1 MRASTSTLPS
11 PAHALRSFSRTYSAV
26 LWSPGPLRKFFA
38 IRRLTR
44 VACTRSSS
52 LVVPLAFPVL
62 SNSCPITSMAKSP
75 TKVSTQMRLLCT
87 EQPEQSRPLSFPV
100 TPPRKPRTFYFL
112 MSPSV
117 PWVRLLSVRCS
128 PLTTNRYLQYR
139 DRWWCHDRAY
149 QVQHDQEVR
158 NLLHILR
165 QSTGC
170 AHPGIRASV

>member
-11 PAHALRSFSRTYSAV
+11 PAHALRSFARTYSAV

-62 SNSCPITSMAKSP
+62 LNSCPITSMAKSP
-75 TKVSTQMRLLCT
+75 TKVSTRMRLLRT

-117 PWVRLLSVRCS
+117 PWVHLLSVRCS

-139 DRWWCHDRAY
+139 DRWWCHDALIKCNTTKKSEIFSTY
-149 QVQHDQEVR
+149 SDNQPGVLIQV
-158 NLLHILR
+158 
-165 QSTGC
+165 
-170 AHPGIRASV
+170 